1 MIQLYCFEKEGSFL
15 EAFRAVVQEGGHWY
29 YCSPTYRLAL
39 DSLCVVYC
47 YCFASPLPA
56 AAVVAAAV
64 ELAEEIAIQ
73 EVKMEV
79 VVESTTREVSLV
91 ARLK

>member
-1 MIQLYCFEKEGSFL
+1 MLQLHCFEKVGSFL

-39 DSLCVVYC
+39 DSLCVVYY
-47 YCFASPLPA
+47 YCFASLPA
-56 AAVVAAAV
+56 VVVAAVVV
-64 ELAEEIAIQ
+64 ELTEEIAIQ
-73 EVKMEV
+73 EVELEV